1 MWTSKKKKGCG
12 EQEVNNR
19 DQERREMKRRIMCEE
34 TRENES
40 QKVKDDAEDD
50 RLDFD
55 IGSLFSFLFPSAS
68 SSSYITLA
76 SFFFVCLTV
85 SQSVSHLETPR
96 PRACFFFPASTSLRT
111 VRRKREMESEISCPG
126 KPPLPLMVT
135 TIHS

>member
-1 MWTSKKKKGCG
+1 
-12 EQEVNNR
+12 
-19 DQERREMKRRIMCEE
+19 MCEE
-34 TRENES
+34 TRETES

-68 SSSYITLA
+68 ASSSINITLA
-76 SFFFVCLTV
+76 FSSLLCL
-85 SQSVSHLETPR
+85 SVSHLESPR
-96 PRACFFFPASTSLRT
+96 PRKGLLFLFPTSTSLRT
-111 VRRKREMESEISCPG
+111 RQEKKGRWESEISCPG